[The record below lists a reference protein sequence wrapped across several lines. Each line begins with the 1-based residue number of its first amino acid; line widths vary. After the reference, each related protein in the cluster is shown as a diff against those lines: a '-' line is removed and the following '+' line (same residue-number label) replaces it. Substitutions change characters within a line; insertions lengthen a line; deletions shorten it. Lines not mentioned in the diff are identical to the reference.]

1 MLMRIKVIGCL
12 LACAGSAVARGA
24 SGDAGP
30 SGDVAQGRSTFES
43 ICAVCHGAKG
53 EGGAGLPL
61 KNIADRMTLEQTI
74 EKIKNPKD
82 PMPKLYPAAL
92 TEQTMKGVA
101 EFVRTLR

>member
-1 MLMRIKVIGCL
+1 MIGCL
-12 LACAGSAVARGA
+12 LACVGVVAARGA
-24 SGDAGP
+24 SGDAWP

-53 EGGAGLPL
+53 EGGVGLPL

-74 EKIKNPKD
+74 EKIKNPKE

-92 TEQTMKGVA
+92 SEQAVKDVA
-101 EFVRTLR
+101 AFVRTLR